1 MIRYVLGLVCLVSV
15 WFETASA
22 HVFYVTVTK
31 VKWNAQQQRLDLTV
45 RIFTTDLEQAIE
57 TQGGPKLR
65 LWSPDQHPDRER
77 LVGAY
82 LISRLKFR
90 IDGQQAPLEY
100 TGMADALDATACFLQ
115 IRNVKAVKTIEVDNQ
130 LLIDLFEDQ
139 ANVVQFEMGEEKK
152 FVNLNKKLHRETVRF

>member
-1 MIRYVLGLVCLVSV
+1 MTRYALALACFFLV
-15 WFETASA
+15 WPEPASA

-31 VKWNAQQQRLDLTV
+31 VKWNPQQQRLDLTV

-57 TQGGPKLR
+57 AEGGPKLK
-65 LWSPDQHPDRER
+65 LWSPDQRPEHER
-77 LVGAY
+77 FVGTY

-100 TGMADALDATACFLQ
+100 VGMADALDATACFLQ

-130 LLIDLFEDQ
+130 LLIDLFDDQ
-139 ANVVQFEMGEEKK
+139 ANVVQFEMGDEKK
-152 FVNLNKKLHRETVRF
+152 FVNLNRKLHRETVRF